1 MEYAAL
7 IAYTLTTFATPGP
20 NNSMLMSSGLN
31 YGVRRSLPHFFGIA
45 LGFPAMAL
53 AVGFGFAE
61 LFERLPFLHTLLKV
75 AGVSYLA
82 YLAYRIATTPV
93 SSSGAATGRPLS
105 FLQSCA
111 FQWVNPK
118 AWVMAVGAI
127 VTFTVGGANYLLQ
140 VLTICAVFIVFGAP
154 CNFAWLWLG
163 RSLKQWVQNPQRL
176 RQFNRAMGALLLL
189 SLTPVLFELATTL
202 GRH

>member
-7 IAYTLTTFATPGP
+7 IAFTLTTFATPGP

-31 YGVRRSLPHFFGIA
+31 YGVRRSLPHFLGIA

-53 AVGFGFAE
+53 AVGLGFAE
-61 LFERLPFLHTLLKV
+61 VFERLPILHTLLKV
-75 AGVSYLA
+75 VGVSYLA
-82 YLAYRIATTPV
+82 YLAWRIATTPV
-93 SSSGAATGRPLS
+93 DNRGVATGKPLT

-127 VTFTVGGANYLLQ
+127 VTFTQAGGNYLLQ
-140 VLTICAVFIVFGAP
+140 VLTICLIFIVFGAP
-154 CNFAWLWLG
+154 CNAAWLWLG
-163 RSLKQWVQNPQRL
+163 RSLQNWVHNSQRL
-176 RQFNRAMGALLLL
+176 RHFNWAMAALLLA
-189 SLTPVLFELATTL
+189 SLLPVSYELL
-202 GRH
+202 QLLMG